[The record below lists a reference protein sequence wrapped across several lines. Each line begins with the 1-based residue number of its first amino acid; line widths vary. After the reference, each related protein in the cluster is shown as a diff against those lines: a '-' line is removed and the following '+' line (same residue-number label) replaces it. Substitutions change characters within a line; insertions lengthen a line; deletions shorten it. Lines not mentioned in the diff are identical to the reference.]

1 MKKPATKTGSAA
13 LSAVPTKV
21 RVVFAGKML
30 LRRRNQPPGT
40 GQLDFESGRSVVP
53 LPRAQPVRP
62 RRMINPVR

>member
-30 LRRRNQPPGT
+30 LRRRNRPPGSDH
-40 GQLDFESGRSVVP
+40 LDFEAGRSVVP
-53 LPRAQPVRP
+53 RPRAQPVRS
-62 RRMINPVR
+62 RRMTNPVR